1 LEGGG
6 PLGRV
11 RWAADAW
18 ASGRPAR
25 CHPGNQASRHPGI
38 QASRQRVSESASQP
52 VSQSASWAEGARAA
66 SRVRKL
72 GLRRQTDRVFQ
83 NSDSSRP
90 TLALVLGWGD
100 LSHQFIGWGA
110 KVCGHQAG
118 ETASPCGL
126 WRGGEG
132 RGGEGRKQRHPNPA
146 CEARRVGIPML
157 SRDALCGT
165 RPYLL
170 RTSIF
175 SDRRRRRRRRRRR
188 PRPLPPP
195 PPPLPSYLGWVFVAA
210 SAKI

>member
-1 LEGGG
+1 MGGEFWRGGG
-6 PLGRV
+6 PSVEFDGPPMRGLLEGP
-11 RWAADAW
+11 
-18 ASGRPAR
+18 PAVT
-25 CHPGNQASRHPGI
+25 QAIRYPGI
-38 QASRQRVSESASQP
+38 QASRQRVSESASQPVSQSASQP

-126 WRGGEG
+126 WRGGE
-132 RGGEGRKQRHPNPA
+132 KA
-146 CEARRVGIPML
+146 K
-157 SRDALCGT
+157 
-165 RPYLL
+165 
-170 RTSIF
+170 
-175 SDRRRRRRRRRRR
+175 
-188 PRPLPPP
+188 
-195 PPPLPSYLGWVFVAA
+195 A
-210 SAKI
+210 SQSSL